1 MSSFYVKLGIF
12 THHGS
17 QATAKKRTHDTHA
30 LLSFPLW
37 LQSPLSLLM
46 FAKNGSL
53 NSPYEGGI
61 YKHNPFNF
69 QWAWVIRIESS
80 KQRFILLKKHL
91 HFTTSTQTECHQ

>member
-69 QWAWVIRIESS
+69 QWAWVIRI
-80 KQRFILLKKHL
+80 
-91 HFTTSTQTECHQ
+91 

>member
-1 MSSFYVKLGIF
+1 MSSFHVKLGIF
-12 THHGS
+12 THRGS
-17 QATAKKRTHDTHA
+17 QATAKKCTHDTHA

-46 FAKNGSL
+46 LAKNGSL
-53 NSPYEGGI
+53 NSPDEGEI
-61 YKHNPFNF
+61 YNTNPLNF
-69 QWAWVIRIESS
+69 QWAQVIRIESS